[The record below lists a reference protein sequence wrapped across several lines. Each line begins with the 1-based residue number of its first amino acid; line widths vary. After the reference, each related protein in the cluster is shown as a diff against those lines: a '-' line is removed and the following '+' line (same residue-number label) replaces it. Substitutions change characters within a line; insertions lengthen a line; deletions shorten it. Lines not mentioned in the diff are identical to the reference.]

1 MQEDTLSNEK
11 KPRLE
16 LVYNLTI
23 KDTHEYFAN
32 NVLVHNCIASLLSI
46 FFLTQAKNHELY
58 GIDKEKILAG
68 VKLSMT
74 EENGG
79 PVEEYRKAKQKQ
91 IKDTIDVYLE
101 RIKRC
106 EDPYITQQ
114 LIAKTKALY
123 NTLDKD
129 FIVSFNLQDM
139 LDKINSENR
148 LKRIDI
154 SGSKKYAF

>member
-1 MQEDTLSNEK
+1 M
-11 KPRLE
+11 E

-32 NVLVHNCIASLLSI
+32 NVLVHNCIASLLPI

-68 VKLSMT
+68 VRLSMT

-79 PVEEYRKAKQKQ
+79 PIEEYRKAKQKQ
-91 IKDTIDVYLE
+91 IKDTIDVYLD

-123 NTLDKD
+123 NTLDND

-139 LDKINSENR
+139 LDKISNENR

-154 SGSKKYAF
+154 GGSKKYAF